1 MSSPK
6 RLQPAKNSTK
16 LILLVFSLQI
26 KEYKNALLIVNA
38 PGNLTKELL
47 DNNGRHYCT
56 ILSISSVENTPSFLS
71 ANFFINSLYMS
82 LSICFFF
89 NWNSSMYMSRSESTS
104 MYSCSYSSGL
114 VLILFIDLLIL
125 ENHLRFSTSPNH
137 VMSACVAF
145 SSNANFM

>member
-1 MSSPK
+1 LSSPK

-26 KEYKNALLIVNA
+26 KEYKNALLIVND

-89 NWNSSMYMSRSESTS
+89 NWNSSMYISRSESTS

-114 VLILFIDLLIL
+114 VLILFIDRLIL

-145 SSNANFM
+145 SSNVNFM